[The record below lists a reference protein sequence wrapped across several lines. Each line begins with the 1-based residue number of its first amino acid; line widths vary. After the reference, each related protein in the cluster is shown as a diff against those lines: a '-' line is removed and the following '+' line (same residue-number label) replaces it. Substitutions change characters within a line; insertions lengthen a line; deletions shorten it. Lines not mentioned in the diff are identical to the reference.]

1 MPRQNRRRRDDDGDS
16 ADGMRPAT
24 VLGERHEDWRGEVYV
39 VRGVTSAGAVKPY
52 RCPGC
57 EQLILA
63 GRPHLVVWPAE
74 DADADDRRHWHRAC
88 WSARDRRSPSVQ
100 RARDAPRY

>member
-1 MPRQNRRRRDDDGDS
+1 MPRQNRRRRDGDDETPK
-16 ADGMRPAT
+16 PAT
-24 VLGERHEDWRGEVYV
+24 AVGERVDDWRGEAYV

-57 EQLILA
+57 DQLISV

-74 DADADDRRHWHRAC
+74 DDDAGARRHWHSAC
-88 WSARDRRSPSVQ
+88 WGARDRRSPSVQ
-100 RARDAPRY
+100 RTRNAPRY